1 MKEESE
7 ETVAYLLACS
17 IDEEERDFANND
29 FFFVSPE
36 TLRNAALK
44 VFNQQNFT
52 TQNYITIMKALYIL
66 MSHSDFNPG
75 VERKDLPLRE
85 NLNFWVDCVM
95 FIPRLPFSS
104 RSQVAELQ
112 LFMIQLNEELVEVDF

>member
-1 MKEESE
+1 MKEKSE

-44 VFNQQNFT
+44 VFN
-52 TQNYITIMKALYIL
+52 
-66 MSHSDFNPG
+66 
-75 VERKDLPLRE
+75 
-85 NLNFWVDCVM
+85 
-95 FIPRLPFSS
+95 
-104 RSQVAELQ
+104 
-112 LFMIQLNEELVEVDF
+112 